1 MSPSLSPFLFFVEIA
16 LLFFDQASNKYEWT
30 GFRSNSRCIVVL
42 PCPATCFCLLYN
54 ARTVL
59 LLLAGEVG
67 RNQGSGD
74 IGELRSMRKAM
85 MEAQNQMNSAID
97 EFAISQTQ
105 LESNAS
111 CEMTEITIPLKAI
124 QEHGAQIEKFSQ
136 VWGVLKKLSLH
147 SRKDLTT

>member
-1 MSPSLSPFLFFVEIA
+1 M
-16 LLFFDQASNKYEWT
+16 
-30 GFRSNSRCIVVL
+30 L
-42 PCPATCFCLLYN
+42 P
-54 ARTVL
+54 
-59 LLLAGEVG
+59 AGEME

-105 LESNAS
+105 LESNVS
-111 CEMTEITIPLKAI
+111 CEMTEITTPLKAI
-124 QEHGAQIEKFSQ
+124 QEHGAQIEKSSQ